1 MGLVSVGVN
10 SGKGERERG
19 LRSRRANY
27 KHSGTGV
34 SWLILNFLLVITDS
48 NNISLKRANI

>member
-1 MGLVSVGVN
+1 MGLAGVGVN
-10 SGKGERERG
+10 CRKEERERG
-19 LRSRRANY
+19 LRSRRSYY

-34 SWLILNFLLVITDS
+34 CCFIFNFLLVINDS